1 MNKLS
6 ARDFSMVAALLAIF
20 LAFTLIVPNGDFV
33 SSYNLTQFSIK
44 IAITATL
51 ALGMLLVL
59 LPGQIDLSSGSGVAL
74 VGGIAAVLINQ
85 HYLAAPLAMLIGL
98 GVALAL
104 WFLMGLL
111 VAHQRV
117 PAFITT
123 LGCML
128 IFRGVFQS
136 KWVINN
142 GNVPVKHGDTEN
154 LLSQLNSYTFTP
166 AAGYL
171 MLAVVTG
178 LLVLSMW
185 RARQQ
190 RLKHG
195 FDVDD
200 LELFFLKAFVAFQ
213 ALLLLVVVV
222 NGYQGLPLALVI
234 FGLVAVAVHVLTTQ
248 TPFGRYLYAIGGNRE
263 AAIVSG
269 VPVNKVIIVAYML
282 LGAIVALVGFM
293 QTAYQSSSSGTIGLN
308 MELDAIAAC
317 VIGGTSL
324 TGGKGNVLGVIV
336 GALIMATII
345 SGMTLLSAP
354 EETKLIVRGG
364 VLILAVWIDV
374 RLARRAGTA

>member
-6 ARDFSMVAALLAIF
+6 ARDFSMVAALLVIF
-20 LAFTLIVPNGDFV
+20 LAFALIVPEGKFV
-33 SSYNLTQFSIK
+33 SSYSLTQFSIK

-59 LPGQIDLSSGSGVAL
+59 LPGQIDLSAGSGVAL
-74 VGGIAAVLINQ
+74 IGGISAVLINQ
-85 HYLAAPLAMLIGL
+85 HYLPAPLAMLIGL
-98 GVALAL
+98 AVAVVL
-104 WFLMGLL
+104 WFLMGVLI
-111 VAHQRV
+111 AHQRV
-117 PAFITT
+117 PAFIIT

-128 IFRGVFQS
+128 LFRGIFQ
-136 KWVINN
+136 KVINN
-142 GNVPVKHGDTEN
+142 GNVPVQHGDVGN
-154 LLSQLNSYTFTP
+154 LLSSLSSYRFSP
-166 AAGYL
+166 ATGYL
-171 MLAVVTG
+171 MLAVVTTA
-178 LLVLSMW
+178 LVFSMW

-190 RLKHG
+190 RIKHG
-195 FDVDD
+195 FEVDD

-213 ALLLLVVVV
+213 ALLLVVVVV
-222 NGYQGLPLALVI
+222 NGYRGMPLALAVFGVI
-234 FGLVAVAVHVLTTQ
+234 AVAVHVLTTQ

-269 VPVNKVIIVAYML
+269 VPVNKIIIGAYMI
-282 LGAIVALVGFM
+282 LGAIVAIVGFM
-293 QTAYQSSSSGTIGLN
+293 QTAYQSSSSGTVGRD

-345 SGMTLLSAP
+345 SGMNLLPLEDS
-354 EETKLIVRGG
+354 ENDKLLVRGA

-374 RLARRAGTA
+374 RLARKS